1 MTEEGAKQILRD
13 YRVVTGG
20 FIDLREA
27 IDIAI
32 QALEEI
38 QQYRELG
45 TVEEILKVFNN
56 QQTIIATQHETL
68 KQYRAIGTVEGYERA
83 IQSSIENYNLYREY
97 KARVQ
102 EFEKIGTIEELQDL
116 KSRLR
121 SYKGQMIIYAEQHKV
136 ILASD
141 VLEAL
146 EELEW

>member
-1 MTEEGAKQILRD
+1 MICLNKINDMEEL
-13 YRVVTGG
+13 
-20 FIDLREA
+20 
-27 IDIAI
+27 
-32 QALEEI
+32 

-56 QQTIIATQHETL
+56 QRAIISTQHETL

-97 KARVQ
+97 KAKVQ
-102 EFEKIGTIEELQDL
+102 EFEAIGTIEELQDL

-121 SYKGQMIIYAEQHKV
+121 SYKEQMSIYAEQHKV

-146 EELEW
+146 EELYW

>member
-1 MTEEGAKQILRD
+1 MTEN
-13 YRVVTGG
+13 
-20 FIDLREA
+20 EA
-27 IDIAI
+27 IKELESRISPYDTCKADFDANEAIKIAVKAI
-32 QALEEI
+32 KE
-38 QQYRELG
+38 
-45 TVEEILKVFNN
+45 V
-56 QQTIIATQHETL
+56 

-97 KARVQ
+97 KAKVK
-102 EFEKIGTIEELQDL
+102 EYEAIGTIEELKDL

-121 SYKGQMIIYAEQHKV
+121 SYKDQMSIYAEQHKV